1 MRIKKF
7 ELTILWDIFMVLVV
21 MTNLCLILFDMTYL
35 WLRPFYYKNFP
46 KILQMYDKPILG
58 IEGHRS
64 TEKYLHYVDEL
75 RYLETIQD
83 PESFL
88 SEFEKSKN
96 NFKITLESLDIQGDA
111 RLGQVQESL
120 LSLLDGVN
128 KPSQLNQ
135 RFFDA
140 EEDLLDLLIHREK
153 EPFYS
158 RLDSLIK
165 SFDLLSR
172 VQTESGWLREKE
184 EILSK
189 MDYQIIHIVETNP
202 FQESGQTDNMIEIQS
217 FIKGR
222 YDSVKSR
229 SIDREYREIL
239 TKSLDG
245 RKSFPSTSLAF
256 TYFWRNPDNSMEDKF
271 TIFDQNLR
279 DNFGMNYYRHIGKNG
294 KPVYK
299 YLMLDAPFLIFFL
312 IEFSVS
318 WFIAIRRKRYLAW
331 FLYPVYHWY
340 DILGLIPIVEFRIF
354 RLIRVYKIFL
364 ILKTSRI
371 VPVGDDIISR
381 TLRYYTNIIKEE
393 ISDMVT
399 IQILT
404 EAQEEI
410 RTGASMQILTHALDV
425 HRPEIKQVILKILK
439 ESASNQRLGELIEK
453 LIASFLEKAQSDFR
467 VLGIFPNSF
476 KQTLSKEISQILY
489 HTLSNSI
496 VSMLNE
502 GAVVVTIENLVDYV
516 LDEFEATAQDEDVNQ
531 LNSGITIE
539 LLENV
544 KKSVGRKKWL
554 DTNI

>member
-1 MRIKKF
+1 
-7 ELTILWDIFMVLVV
+7 
-21 MTNLCLILFDMTYL
+21 
-35 WLRPFYYKNFP
+35 
-46 KILQMYDKPILG
+46 MYDKPILG

-75 RYLETIQD
+75 RYLETIQK

-88 SEFEKSKN
+88 SEFENTKN
-96 NFKITLESLDIQGDA
+96 KFKITLESLDIQGDA

-120 LSLLDGVN
+120 LSLLDGLN

>member
-502 GAVVVTIENLVDYV
+502 GAVCDYRKSCG
-516 LDEFEATAQDEDVNQ
+516 LC
-531 LNSGITIE
+531 SG
-539 LLENV
+539 
-544 KKSVGRKKWL
+544 
-554 DTNI
+554 